1 MQIEL
6 TPGYR
11 ISRLIKGGW
20 HLAGGH
26 GPIDR
31 QQAITDMAQFV
42 QAGFTTFD
50 CADIYTGV
58 EELIGDFR
66 QSYPELAPRVQV
78 HTKLVP
84 DYDRLA
90 SLKSSEVE
98 SIVHRS
104 RQRLRQDTLD
114 LVQFHWWDTAIAGYL
129 EVAQT
134 LRHLQA
140 QGYIRHIGLTNF
152 NTAYSRQ
159 LVESGLPVVSTQ
171 VQYSVLDRRPEAQLL
186 PYTRQQGIGLLV
198 YGSLAGGFI
207 SPQWLN
213 QPEPSGP
220 FDNRSLTK
228 YKLIIDDTGGWELF
242 QALLHTL
249 HRIGQAHGASLSQVA
264 VAWVLHQPG
273 VTAAIIGATS
283 SRHLQQNLAIPQLR
297 LSPDEL
303 QAIERIRQQGQALSG
318 DVFDLERDKQGRH
331 GRIMKYNLNRQ

>member
-6 TPGYR
+6 APGYR

-26 GPIDR
+26 GPVDR
-31 QQAITDMAQFV
+31 RQAIADMAQYV
-42 QAGFTTFD
+42 QAGLTTFD

-66 QSYPELAPRVQV
+66 HAYPGLAPRVQV

-90 SLKSSEVE
+90 SLQSSEVE
-98 SIVHRS
+98 NIIHRS

-114 LVQFHWWDTAIAGYL
+114 LVQFHWWDTAVAGYL

-134 LRHLQA
+134 LQRLQA

-152 NTAYSRQ
+152 NTTLTRQ
-159 LVESGLPVVSTQ
+159 LVQAGLPVISTQ

-186 PYTRQQGIGLLV
+186 PYARQQGVSLLV
-198 YGSLAGGFI
+198 YGSLAGGFV
-207 SPQWLN
+207 SPHWLN

-228 YKLIIDDTGGWELF
+228 YKLIIDDAGGWELF

-249 HRIGQAHGASLSQVA
+249 HQIGQAHNASLSQIA

-273 VTAAIIGATS
+273 VAAAIVGATS
-283 SRHLQQNLAIPQLR
+283 TRHLQPNLAIPQIQ
-297 LSPDEL
+297 LSPGEL
-303 QAIERIRQQGQALSG
+303 QAIDQVRQQGQPLTG
-318 DVFDLERDKQGRH
+318 DAFDLELDKEGRH
-331 GRIMKYNLNRQ
+331 GRIMKYNLNRE

>member
-6 TPGYR
+6 APGYP

-31 QQAITDMAQFV
+31 GQAIADMAQFV
-42 QAGFTTFD
+42 QAGLTTFD

-66 QSYPELAPRVQV
+66 QSHPELAARVQV

-90 SLKSSEVE
+90 SLQSSEVE

-152 NTAYSRQ
+152 NTAHTRQ
-159 LVESGLPVVSTQ
+159 LVESGLPVVSSQ

-207 SPQWLN
+207 SPHWLD
-213 QPEPSGP
+213 QPEPPGP

-228 YKLIIDDTGGWELF
+228 YKLVIDDAGGWELF

-249 HRIGQAHGASLSQVA
+249 HQIGRAHQASLSQVA

-273 VTAAIIGATS
+273 VAAAIVGATS
-283 SRHLQQNLAIPQLR
+283 TRHLQQNLAIAQIQ
-297 LSPDEL
+297 LSPAEL
-303 QAIERIRQQGQALSG
+303 QAIDQVRGQGRVMVG
-318 DVFDLERDKQGRH
+318 DVFDLERDKEGRH
-331 GRIMKYNLNRQ
+331 GRIMKYNLNRE

>member
-6 TPGYR
+6 APGYR

-26 GPIDR
+26 GPVDR
-31 QQAITDMAQFV
+31 RQAIADMAQYV
-42 QAGFTTFD
+42 QAGLTTFD
-50 CADIYTGV
+50 CADIYTG
-58 EELIGDFR
+58 
-66 QSYPELAPRVQV
+66 LAPRVQV

-90 SLKSSEVE
+90 SLQSSEVE
-98 SIVHRS
+98 NIIHRS

-114 LVQFHWWDTAIAGYL
+114 LVQFHWWDTAVAGYL

-134 LRHLQA
+134 LQRLQA

-152 NTAYSRQ
+152 NTTLTRQ
-159 LVESGLPVVSTQ
+159 LVQAGLPVISTQ

-186 PYTRQQGIGLLV
+186 PYARQQGVSLLV
-198 YGSLAGGFI
+198 YGSLAGGFV
-207 SPQWLN
+207 SPHWLN

-228 YKLIIDDTGGWELF
+228 YKLIIDDAGGWELF

-249 HRIGQAHGASLSQVA
+249 LAHLGTHAESFTANILGSFVAGSQSLKPSTSASRSRFIGLVDCFALSTSIKR
-264 VAWVLHQPG
+264 
-273 VTAAIIGATS
+273 TANQRCTSTS
-283 SRHLQQNLAIPQLR
+283 SGSLPSSKTADNL
-297 LSPDEL
+297 S
-303 QAIERIRQQGQALSG
+303 ST
-318 DVFDLERDKQGRH
+318 
-331 GRIMKYNLNRQ
+331 

>member
-6 TPGYR
+6 VPGYR

-26 GPIDR
+26 GPVDR
-31 QQAITDMAQFV
+31 GQAITDMAQFV
-42 QAGFTTFD
+42 QAGLTTFD

-66 QSYPELAPRVQV
+66 QFHPELAARVQV

-90 SLKSSEVE
+90 SLQSSEVE

-104 RQRLRQDTLD
+104 QQRLRQDTLD

-140 QGYIRHIGLTNF
+140 QGHIRHIGLTNF
-152 NTAYSRQ
+152 NTAHTRQ
-159 LVESGLPVVSTQ
+159 LVEFVLPVVSSQ

-186 PYTRQQGIGLLV
+186 PYVSQQGIGLMV
-198 YGSLAGGFI
+198 
-207 SPQWLN
+207 
-213 QPEPSGP
+213 
-220 FDNRSLTK
+220 
-228 YKLIIDDTGGWELF
+228 
-242 QALLHTL
+242 
-249 HRIGQAHGASLSQVA
+249 
-264 VAWVLHQPG
+264 
-273 VTAAIIGATS
+273 
-283 SRHLQQNLAIPQLR
+283 
-297 LSPDEL
+297 
-303 QAIERIRQQGQALSG
+303 
-318 DVFDLERDKQGRH
+318 
-331 GRIMKYNLNRQ
+331 